1 MNCAV
6 TRGRTDWT
14 SSTYLHQ
21 SVSSES
27 VLKVFLLKVFL
38 LKVFS
43 SIDTEWQLIITLN
56 LKTKQQVL
64 FRNSHP
70 AVCGVSSIWTLASYR
85 GLKIVT
91 RLLDAI
97 RCYLIASNLIVQYAF
112 IYCDFVS
119 RRSDFIYGKIIA
131 VEEVAF
137 SDPTDNGL
145 SFAQSYTKR
154 PDFIVYNM

>member
-1 MNCAV
+1 MDP
-6 TRGRTDWT
+6 GFL
-14 SSTYLHQ
+14 SS
-21 SVSSES
+21 
-27 VLKVFLLKVFL
+27 
-38 LKVFS
+38 
-43 SIDTEWQLIITLN
+43 
-56 LKTKQQVL
+56 
-64 FRNSHP
+64 
-70 AVCGVSSIWTLASYR
+70 
-85 GLKIVT
+85 LKIAT

-97 RCYLIASNLIVQYAF
+97 RYYLKPSILIVQF
-112 IYCDFVS
+112 SLIYYDFVS

>member
-1 MNCAV
+1 MFQVYLYITEKKIAGVVV
-6 TRGRTDWT
+6 T
-14 SSTYLHQ
+14 
-21 SVSSES
+21 E
-27 VLKVFLLKVFL
+27 
-38 LKVFS
+38 
-43 SIDTEWQLIITLN
+43 TLN
-56 LKTKQQVL
+56 QGYRMMNNKCCSETPT
-64 FRNSHP
+64 P
-70 AVCGVSSIWTLASYR
+70 AVCGVSRIWTLASYR
-85 GLKIVT
+85 RLKIAT
-91 RLLDAI
+91 RLLDAM
-97 RCYLIASNLIVQYAF
+97 RYFLIASNLIVQYAF